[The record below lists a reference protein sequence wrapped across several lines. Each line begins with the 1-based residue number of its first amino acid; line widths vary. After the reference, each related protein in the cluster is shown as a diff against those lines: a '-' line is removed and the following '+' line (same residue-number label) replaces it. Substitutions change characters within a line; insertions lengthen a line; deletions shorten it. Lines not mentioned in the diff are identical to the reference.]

1 MSNMLKTV
9 LIPAV
14 ICMFCLTACTT
25 LPLKALYTDPIAA
38 DIAVDTVNSRFDVVY
53 AIDCCVMPKPKDDFV
68 SFKINTMLCTYRLDF
83 SMNYGMKDILERFFT
98 ISAMADTQ
106 KRKNGVRYLGETPL
120 YAYALSEDTLS
131 RLVVDGRFANHVRL
145 SFLLKDGKKYLLLER
160 FHVKTLDKK
169 LPIDDSIDS
178 IPFQYDD
185 IKKVYDFFND
195 TEALEITREKQLQIV
210 LAAKRAEKD
219 NQAVVK
225 AETVDASNIE
235 ESSIENQ

>member
-68 SFKINTMLCTYRLDF
+68 SLKVNTMLCTYRFDF
-83 SMNYGMKDILERFFT
+83 SMNYGMKNILDRFFT
-98 ISAMADTQ
+98 ISAMADSQ
-106 KRKNGVRYLGETPL
+106 KRKNGMQYLGETTL

-131 RLVVDGRFANHVRL
+131 RLVADG
-145 SFLLKDGKKYLLLER
+145 
-160 FHVKTLDKK
+160 
-169 LPIDDSIDS
+169 
-178 IPFQYDD
+178 
-185 IKKVYDFFND
+185 
-195 TEALEITREKQLQIV
+195 
-210 LAAKRAEKD
+210 
-219 NQAVVK
+219 
-225 AETVDASNIE
+225 VDARMEIHRAKSGITLQCADKYRAGQ
-235 ESSIENQ
+235 SSRRAALPYRDRPRRIRQHSEGKA